1 MKLLLTTSRKTS
13 LRVRQFIKEFS
24 YLFPKSYIQ
33 RSNRGKASLNELF
46 QQSLAKYDRIIL
58 VTNKQG
64 NPNRI
69 IGYYKHQDDFLW
81 CFEFKIRSVKLSYE
95 LKVEQS
101 SNPDKTVFSFK
112 NFNTDL
118 EQVLTSF
125 FEPFIEKDFVNE
137 NLPVLNLIFEHKEVG
152 FEIYPQSQV
161 EHSLSPEILI
171 DEIII
176 KDPEKSGDF

>member
-33 RSNRGKASLNELF
+33 RLNRGKASLSELF
-46 QQSLAKYDRIIL
+46 QQSLARYDRILL

-69 IGYYKHQDDFLW
+69 IGYYKNLDEFFW
-81 CFEFKIRSVKLSYE
+81 CFEFKIRSVKLSHE
-95 LKVEQS
+95 LNVQQS
-101 SNPDKTVFSFK
+101 SNPDKTVISFE

-118 EQVLTSF
+118 EHVLTFF
-125 FEPFIEKDFVNE
+125 FEPFFVEDFEKD
-137 NLPVLNLIFEHKEVG
+137 NLSTINLIFEHKEVG
-152 FEIYPQSQV
+152 FQIYPLSQ
-161 EHSLSPEILI
+161 EDHKLSPEIII

-176 KDPEKSGDF
+176 KDPDKSGDF